1 MEINMGKLIIN
12 QNLVT
17 PKIAEKVTGLCPF
30 GAISYK
36 DGMLDIS
43 SACKMCKICA
53 KKSEGVIEYKE
64 DEKKVGV
71 DKSAWRGICVFADIT
86 AGKLH
91 RVTYELC
98 GKAKELAAVTR
109 HPVFAVAIGH
119 NIREEAEK
127 LLYYGVDNL
136 FIYDDEAF
144 GEFRVEP
151 FTTAFCDFI
160 DKHRPSSVLIGA
172 TNLGRQLAP
181 RVAARCRTGLT
192 ADCTILEMK
201 ENTDLVQI
209 RPAFGGNIMAQIVT
223 PNARPQFCTVRY
235 RVFSAPARSESPSGS
250 AIEMTV
256 TEEMLKTSTEIL
268 EIAEK
273 PKQIDI
279 SDADVIVACG
289 RGFKSEADLSL
300 AKELAEKLHAQLACT
315 RPLIEAGWMDPRRQ
329 IGLSGRTVKPKLIL
343 TLGVSGSVQ
352 FAAGMKGSDLIIA
365 VNNDPSANIFDIAH
379 IGIVGDL
386 YEIIP
391 KLLNRIDG
399 GAFHV
404 S

>member
-98 GKAKELAAVTR
+98 GKAKELAAVTK

-160 DKHRPSSVLIGA
+160 DKHRPSSVLIEA

-223 PNARPQFCTVRY
+223 PNSRPQFCTVRY
-235 RVFSAPARSESPSGS
+235 KIFAEPKPMDEKCGETVIMPVSEKMKEAGVEVLSSYS
-250 AIEMTV
+250 
-256 TEEMLKTSTEIL
+256 
-268 EIAEK
+268 K
-273 PKQIDI
+273 PRDIDI
-279 SDADVIVACG
+279 SESDVIVAVG
-289 RGFKSEADLSL
+289 RGAASENMRKMAS
-300 AKELAEKLHAQLACT
+300 ELAELIGGVVACT
-315 RPLIEAGWMDPRRQ
+315 RPLVEDNLYDAKRQ
-329 IGLSGRTVKPKLIL
+329 IGLSGRTVKPKIIFC
-343 TLGVSGSVQ
+343 LGISGAIQ
-352 FAAGMKGSDLIIA
+352 FAAGMKSSETIIA
-365 VNNDPSANIFDIAH
+365 INTDPKAPIFDVAH
-379 IGIVGDL
+379 YSVIGDVNEVVPELIKMIKEARNVQ
-386 YEIIP
+386 
-391 KLLNRIDG
+391 
-399 GAFHV
+399 
-404 S
+404 